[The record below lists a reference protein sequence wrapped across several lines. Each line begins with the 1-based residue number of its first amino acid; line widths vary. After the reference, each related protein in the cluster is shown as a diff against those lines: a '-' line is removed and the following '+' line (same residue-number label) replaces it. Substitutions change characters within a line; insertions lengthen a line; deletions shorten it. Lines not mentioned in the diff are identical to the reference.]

1 MFPLFS
7 LLTGNAKKVTCDF
20 KQTNQL
26 LTQKLLG
33 TVAGRHSWA
42 SEIV

>member
-33 TVAGRHSWA
+33 TVTGKQALLGK
-42 SEIV
+42 